1 MKKLKSILKYTLL
14 VAIAMSLTFCNKD
27 DDLRVSP
34 FENLSSQVSSFV
46 SFNGTGGIVV
56 DSQDNIFA
64 VSRNKIMKITP
75 SGDIS
80 LFAGD
85 SNNTSGNTDGIGSNA
100 RFNEPQ
106 QLAIDNNDNIYVVD
120 YKNNRIRKI
129 MPNGEVT
136 TLAGSSLG
144 YKEGKGSQ
152 AKFNRPFGI
161 AVDENG
167 VVYVADTY
175 NFRIRKIMP
184 NGEVTTLA
192 GNGIQGYKDQEGTL
206 AEFDE
211 CTSMT
216 IGIDGNIYVSDALNQ
231 RIRKITPAGLV
242 STFTG
247 NGNCEV
253 VNGKGTDATVCGMW
267 SIATDKKGNLIYVD
281 LVHNLVR
288 IISPDAWVATLA
300 GSEKGYEDG
309 DSKMAKFDYLVGI
322 AINSKNEIF
331 VIDYFNSQIRKIIF

>member
-1 MKKLKSILKYTLL
+1 MKNLKYVLL
-14 VAIAMSLTFCNKD
+14 VVIALSLTFCNKD
-27 DDLRVSP
+27 EDLRISP

-46 SFNGTGGIVV
+46 NFKGTGGIVV

-64 VSRNKIMKITP
+64 VSGNKIMKITP
-75 SGDIS
+75 SGSIS

-85 SNNTSGNTDGIGSNA
+85 SNNISGNKDGLGSNA

-106 QLAIDNNDNIYVVD
+106 QLAIDNNDTIYVVD

-144 YKEGKGSQ
+144 YKEGNGSQ

-161 AVDENG
+161 AVNENG

-184 NGEVTTLA
+184 NGDVTTLA
-192 GNGIQGYKDQEGTL
+192 GNGSQGYKDQEGTL
-206 AEFDE
+206 AKFDE
-211 CTSMT
+211 CASMT
-216 IGIDGNIYVSDALNQ
+216 IGIDGNIYVSDALNR
-231 RIRKITPAGLV
+231 RIRKITPEGMV
-242 STFTG
+242 STFAG
-247 NGNCEV
+247 NGNCKV
-253 VNGKGTDATVCGMW
+253 IDGKGTEATVCGMW
-267 SIATDKKGNLIYVD
+267 SITTDKKGNLIYVD
-281 LVHNLVR
+281 VVHNLVR
-288 IISPDAWVATLA
+288 IISPEAWVATLA

-309 DSKMAKFDYLVGI
+309 DSKIAKFDHLVGV
-322 AINSKNEIF
+322 AINSKNEVF
-331 VIDYFNSQIRKIIF
+331 VIDYFNSKIRKIIF